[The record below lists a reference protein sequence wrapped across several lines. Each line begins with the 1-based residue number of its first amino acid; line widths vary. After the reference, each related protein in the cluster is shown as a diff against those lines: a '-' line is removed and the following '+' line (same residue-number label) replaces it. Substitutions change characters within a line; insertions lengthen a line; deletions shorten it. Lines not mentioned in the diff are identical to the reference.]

1 MDLIGKTDQTFKE
14 RDSILTRGKKRKY
27 FPLYEVNNDL

>member
-14 RDSILTRGKKRKY
+14 RNPILTREIKRKY
-27 FPLYEVNNDL
+27 FPLYEVNNNL